1 MRTLLLAAGL
11 ALAAAPAAA
20 QARIAGPAPLADP
33 LTTSVGFDDSR
44 PWDSRRDHDDRW
56 GRERA
61 SVALRHDRDRASY
74 RPGERP
80 RMQLRTLGRAYVAA
94 VHIDTE
100 GRVEILY
107 PTSPWSRGEVH
118 GRRTLSLAPS
128 ASYGGQ
134 GIGYVF
140 AVASDYP
147 LDFTRFEEWRGRGWR
162 RDVHVWGDP
171 YQAMR
176 RITRSLLDGGF
187 QDLLDTDYLGY
198 RVGQGAR
205 YPSWA
210 CSGRGEWD
218 ARRGGRDSR
227 CDRVHARLR
236 REPGYYDGVA
246 RRENLDGPPARAM
259 QRSGDDEAGI
269 VFGGEPERRGERDRG
284 VERER
289 ERDTARPRVSA
300 PRGEEDAR
308 VEPRPRRP

>member
-1 MRTLLLAAGL
+1 MRTLLFAAGL

-20 QARIAGPAPLADP
+20 QARIAVPAPSADP
-33 LTTSVGFDDSR
+33 LTASVGFDDSR
-44 PWDSRRDHDDRW
+44 PWDPRWDHDDRW
-56 GRERA
+56 GRERV
-61 SVALRHDRDRASY
+61 SVELRHDRRRPWY
-74 RPGERP
+74 RSGERP
-80 RMQLRTLGRAYVAA
+80 RMALRTQGRAYVAA

-107 PTSPWSRGEVH
+107 PASPWSRGEVH

-128 ASYGGQ
+128 ASYGGH
-134 GIGYVF
+134 GVGYVF

-147 LDFTRFEEWRGRGWR
+147 LDFARFEEWRGRGWR
-162 RDVHVWGDP
+162 RDVYVWGDP
-171 YQAMR
+171 YHAMR

-218 ARRGGRDSR
+218 ARRGGHNGR

-236 REPGYYDGVA
+236 RDPGYYDGVA
-246 RRENLDGPPARAM
+246 RRGNLQAAPERAT
-259 QRSGDDEAGI
+259 QRSGEDEGGI
-269 VFGGEPERRGERDRG
+269 DFGGEPEGRVEPDRG

-289 ERDTARPRVSA
+289 DIARPRVAA
-300 PRGEEDAR
+300 PRAGEDAR
-308 VEPRPRRP
+308 VEPRPRLP